1 MIIWQFGI
9 VHIESIF
16 LLTNLFEFM
25 LKELY
30 NLFFLLGSHGS
41 GDMHETFTPLVA
53 WGSGVRG
60 PLGEGKDFYHDG
72 LSAG

>member
-1 MIIWQFGI
+1 MVSFAWSPYLF
-9 VHIESIF
+9 
-16 LLTNLFEFM
+16 TNVFKIMF
-25 LKELY
+25 KELY
-30 NLFFLLGSHGS
+30 NFFLLGSHGS
-41 GDMHETFTPLVA
+41 GDVHETFTPLVA

>member
-1 MIIWQFGI
+1 M
-9 VHIESIF
+9 
-16 LLTNLFEFM
+16 
-25 LKELY
+25 
-30 NLFFLLGSHGS
+30 LGSHGS
-41 GDMHETFTPLVA
+41 GDVHETFTPLVA